1 MGWRERPFLCLLSLV
16 SPDSLYPLTSLPES
30 HLYHNSFQKERGT
43 FAITKKDLI
52 RTMLLK

>member
-1 MGWRERPFLCLLSLV
+1 MLTKLSQSRFPLRKSV
-16 SPDSLYPLTSLPES
+16 DSLYPLTSLPES